1 MAAGSTYTPIA
12 TTTIGSAVSNY
23 TFSSIPTTYTDL
35 VFVAYGKTSAGT
47 SIYMQFNG
55 DTTASNYD
63 AADIETVSNTS
74 TPLFYRA
81 NDNTSSFM
89 YANDG
94 MFLLH
99 LMNYSSSSVYKLL
112 IGSVAYTDSLVSNH
126 VMQWKSTS
134 QITSIKLLAQTGTFS
149 VGTQFTLYGIA
160 RA

>member
-1 MAAGSTYTPIA
+1 MASTYTPIA

-23 TFSSIPTTYTDL
+23 TFSSIPTTYTEL
-35 VFVAYGKTSAGT
+35 ILVAYGKTSAGT

-55 DTTASNYD
+55 DTTATNYD
-63 AADIETVSNTS
+63 AADVETVGTNG

-81 NDNTSSFM
+81 NDNTCSFM

-94 MFLLH
+94 MFLLNV
-99 LMNYSSSSVYKLL
+99 MNYSSSTVYKLMV
-112 IGSVAYTDSLVSNH
+112 GSTDYPGSLVGNH

-134 QITSIKLLAQTGTFS
+134 AVTSIKLLAQTGTFA